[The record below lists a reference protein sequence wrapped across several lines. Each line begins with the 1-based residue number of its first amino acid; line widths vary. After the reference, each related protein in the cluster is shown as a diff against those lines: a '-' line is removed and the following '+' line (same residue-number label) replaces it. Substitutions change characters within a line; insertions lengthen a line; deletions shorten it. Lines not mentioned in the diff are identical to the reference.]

1 MASVFTIG
9 HSNRAFSDWLG
20 VLTAHEIELVADVR
34 SYPASRYAPQFNRK
48 FLASALDANG
58 IDYVFMGTELG
69 GRPKE
74 AEYYDAEGRVLY
86 PKLALSQRFRDGLER
101 LEARLRLSRVV
112 IMCSE
117 ENPVSCHRR
126 LLVGRALEERG
137 IETLHLRADG
147 SAQAE
152 GDLEAP
158 AGVSAG
164 QLRLFDAPVGPDAS
178 TGARR

>member
-9 HSNRAFSDWLG
+9 HSNRDFSVFLG
-20 VLTAHEIELVADVR
+20 VLTAHGVEVVADVR

-48 FLASALDANG
+48 RLASALEANG
-58 IDYVFMGTELG
+58 IGYVFMGAELG

-74 AEYYDAEGRVLY
+74 PEFYDGEGRVLY

-101 LEARLRLSRVV
+101 LEARLRQSRVA

-126 LLVGRALEERG
+126 RLVGPALQERG
-137 IETLHLRADG
+137 IEALHLRADG
-147 SAQAE
+147 SAHADS
-152 GDLEAP
+152 DLEARADQP
-158 AGVSAG
+158 
-164 QLRLFDAPVGPDAS
+164 RLFDTPLGRDAG
-178 TGARR
+178 TGAPR

>member
-1 MASVFTIG
+1 MVSVFTIG
-9 HSNRAFSDWLG
+9 HSNRAFTDFLG
-20 VLTAHEIELVADVR
+20 VLTAHEIELIADVR

-48 FLASALDANG
+48 SLASALEANG
-58 IDYVFMGTELG
+58 IGYVFMGAELG

-101 LEARLRLSRVV
+101 LESRLGQSRVA

-126 LLVGRALEERG
+126 LLVGDVLQDHG
-137 IETLHLRADG
+137 IEVLHLRADG
-147 SAQAE
+147 SAQVE
-152 GDLEAP
+152 GDLEVA
-158 AGVSAG
+158 AGTRAG
-164 QLRLFDAPVGPDAS
+164 QLRLFDALVDPDAS